1 MADEG
6 EPERQRRHE
15 ERARQQE
22 EFARLKQMADEAAER
37 AVIKMFR
44 ALGYDVTAMDDVND
58 LRDDLRFLRRQR
70 QAGDMRK
77 AETSKTAIT
86 AIGGII
92 VGAIGSLLTW
102 LASGGHRP

>member
-1 MADEG
+1 MADVS
-6 EPERQRRHE
+6 
-15 ERARQQE
+15 
-22 EFARLKQMADEAAER
+22 AER
-37 AVIKMFR
+37 AVNKMFR
-44 ALGYDVTAMDDVND
+44 ALGYDITAMDDVNE
-58 LRDDLRFLRRQR
+58 LRDDLRYLRKQR

-86 AIGGII
+86 AVGGII